1 MNDFSAIDGFLAT
14 FITYIDSGFGLI
26 SGDVTSLA
34 AILIVIDVTLA
45 ALFWAWGQNDILQ
58 SLVKKTLYVGAFA
71 FIFGNFALLST
82 IVFDSFA
89 TLGLNASAAGFSPAD
104 LLKPG
109 LVAAEGLAASQPIFD
124 HIGTIAPGP
133 IEFFANLAEVILLC
147 LGGIIVIAAF
157 FVLSIQLFV
166 LIVEFKIITL
176 AGFVLVPFAFW
187 KQTTFLAERVL
198 GNVISSGIKVL
209 VIAVV
214 IGIGSTMFGTLRTAL
229 SPDDMTIEQAFAVVL
244 GALTLMGLAIFCPR
258 IAAGL
263 VSGAPQLS
271 AGAAAGTAIGVGA
284 AGAGALSAGRAAAG
298 ATIGAT
304 RAAANGSA
312 SAAGGLRAAT
322 ALGAMRTGLSGP
334 IAAPLNAT
342 VGLGATAAGGLG
354 QAAGRVAGHF
364 RARGTAGQR
373 AVAGA
378 AGAITPPPTSSGA
391 AASGS
396 PSSAT
401 SMSSGGQPA
410 WANRFKRTQA
420 IREGVLVAAHTLNA
434 GDGGAAS
441 EGPNLKQRE

>member
-1 MNDFSAIDGFLAT
+1 MNDFSAIDGFLNT

-45 ALFWAWGQNDILQ
+45 ALFWAWGQNTDIIQ

-82 IVFDSFA
+82 IIFDSFA
-89 TLGLNASAAGFSPAD
+89 TLGLNASAASFSPAD

-133 IEFFANLAEVILLC
+133 FEFFGNLAEVLL
-147 LGGIIVIAAF
+147 LIIGGVIVIAAF

-166 LIVEFKIITL
+166 LIVEFKLTTL

-214 IGIGSTMFGTLRTAL
+214 IGIGSTMFATLRTAL

-271 AGAAAGTAIGVGA
+271 AGAAAGTTLGVGA
-284 AGAGALSAGRAAAG
+284 AGAGTLMAGRAAAS
-298 ATIGAT
+298 AAAGAT

-334 IAAPLNAT
+334 IAAPLNAA
-342 VGLGATAAGGLG
+342 VGLGATAAGGLR
-354 QAAGRVAGHF
+354 QTTGRIAGHF
-364 RARGTAGQR
+364 RARGTAGAR

-378 AGAITPPPTSSGA
+378 AGAITPAPASTGASS
-391 AASGS
+391 
-396 PSSAT
+396 SSAVG
-401 SMSSGGQPA
+401 SSASGQPA
-410 WANRFKRTQA
+410 WAKRFKRSQA
-420 IREGVLVAAHTLNA
+420 MREGVLVATHTLNA
-434 GDGGAAS
+434 GDGGGAS
-441 EGPNLKQRE
+441 EGPNLKQRD